1 VDLIRPAQIAE
12 TLGVSERWLRNR
24 VRELCVPHVDLG
36 RGRMAFTPEHYA
48 ALLAAL
54 ERGGSAPTPRSQARR
69 RGRAA

>member
-1 VDLIRPAQIAE
+1 MELIRPAQAAE
-12 TLGVSERWLRNR
+12 GLGVSEKWLRRR

-36 RGRMAFTPEHYA
+36 RGRMAFTAEQHE

-54 ERGGSAPTPRSQARR
+54 TRGDRAPTGRSQARR